1 MMTKLKALFDKKG
14 PLGSYGSF
22 VLRSLTGL
30 FLAALFLTWF
40 LEYRY
45 FINNTFRAWDFLYGS
60 PVVFLYNALILFFCM
75 ALIWIITHR
84 LGVTIGATWIT
95 LIIIT
100 YIHINKFN
108 SRETPLLPED
118 FALADQASTLTD
130 FIDTGGLMRLI
141 GAILLVIIL
150 TILFETFLAKKLN
163 LVYKSSAKK
172 ILKRNMIAP
181 RVFLGII
188 TIFAIMSSTAF
199 ARHNNGERYEATFLG
214 TRFTAWN
221 QNTNYSDNG
230 FILGFL
236 YNLQKLKVSEPEGY
250 SESTLS
256 NDMTALLGRF
266 ASRLPQ
272 GGRVLDLGCGSGRDT
287 IALRGMGFSVVP
299 VDGSEGMCRVA
310 SENTGSE
317 VRCLDILDLDYVGE
331 FDGVWACAS
340 LLHLKGDEIPQ
351 ALTLINRAL
360 VDGGVL
366 YMSFKLGRFYGIRD
380 GRWYTDMDD
389 VEVPV
394 LSESAGFEASDVW
407 NTADPRGTAWV
418 NAILTKRR

>member
-1 MMTKLKALFDKKG
+1 MEPT
-14 PLGSYGSF
+14 
-22 VLRSLTGL
+22 T
-30 FLAALFLTWF
+30 
-40 LEYRY
+40 
-45 FINNTFRAWDFLYGS
+45 RAYYD
-60 PVVFLYNALILFFCM
+60 
-75 ALIWIITHR
+75 H
-84 LGVTIGATWIT
+84 
-95 LIIIT
+95 
-100 YIHINKFN
+100 
-108 SRETPLLPED
+108 D
-118 FALADQASTLTD
+118 
-130 FIDTGGLMRLI
+130 
-141 GAILLVIIL
+141 
-150 TILFETFLAKKLN
+150 
-163 LVYKSSAKK
+163 
-172 ILKRNMIAP
+172 
-181 RVFLGII
+181 
-188 TIFAIMSSTAF
+188 
-199 ARHNNGERYEATFLG
+199 
-214 TRFTAWN
+214 
-221 QNTNYSDNG
+221 
-230 FILGFL
+230 
-236 YNLQKLKVSEPEGY
+236 PEGY

-256 NDMTALLGRF
+256 NDMTDLLGRF

-310 SENTGSE
+310 SENTRSE

-360 VDGGVL
+360 VDGGIL